1 VRDSPSGIIR
11 LTFTETQL
19 IKKILLFTNIMVKDQ
34 EYWLHKLAALRIDR
48 ARGNPAPHK
57 PLLLL
62 VIMEVAE
69 HGEITKRE
77 VPLSPDIA
85 FRFSVFWSVVA
96 QRRRQPPEVRLPFH
110 HLGSSGMW
118 EPLMGDGK
126 PSPDK
131 KLTTMVRLN
140 PIFFDCLADERF
152 RDRARRVLIETEPY
166 FSPEE
171 KTALYAMLKIR
182 PTTTAIRENE
192 ELYRA
197 IVQTGRDARFRI
209 EVVVV
214 AYKHTC
220 ALTGYRMTT
229 LEMESIVDA
238 AHVHEFRDSRN
249 NDVRNGIALSKN
261 AHWQFDRGLWSLDDN
276 CRVLVNKEKFVEDGV
291 PGQRLAD
298 FEGRRIFLPS
308 DPKYW
313 PESAYLNW
321 HRKQH
326 GFQGR

>member
-1 VRDSPSGIIR
+1 MIFI
-11 LTFTETQL
+11 ETPLRQTLLL
-19 IKKILLFTNIMVKDQ
+19 ITNVMIKDQ
-34 EYWLHKLAALRIDR
+34 QYWLHKLATLRIDR

-62 VIMEVAE
+62 VIIEMAERDEIASSEV
-69 HGEITKRE
+69 I
-77 VPLSPDIA
+77 LSPNLA

-96 QRRRQPPEVRLPFH
+96 QRRKQLPEVRLPFH
-110 HLGSSGMW
+110 HLGSSGIW
-118 EPLMGDGK
+118 QPLAADGK

-131 KLTTMVRLN
+131 KLTTMIRLD
-140 PIFFDCLADERF
+140 PSFFACLADQGF
-152 RDRARRVLIETEPY
+152 LDRARRKLIETDPY
-166 FSPEE
+166 FRPEE
-171 KTALYAMLKIR
+171 KVALYSMLKIK
-182 PTTTAIRENE
+182 PTMPEVHENE

-197 IVQTGRDARFRI
+197 SVQTGRHARFRI

-214 AYKHTC
+214 AYKYTC

-238 AHVHEFRDSRN
+238 AHIHEFRDSRN
-249 NDVRNGIALSKN
+249 NEPCNGIALTKN
-261 AHWQFDRGLWSLDDN
+261 AHWQFDRGLWSLNDDY
-276 CRVLVNKEKFVEDGV
+276 RVLVNREKFIEDGA

-313 PESAYLNW
+313 PDHTYLNW
-321 HRKQH
+321 HRKRH
-326 GFQGR
+326 GFLSR